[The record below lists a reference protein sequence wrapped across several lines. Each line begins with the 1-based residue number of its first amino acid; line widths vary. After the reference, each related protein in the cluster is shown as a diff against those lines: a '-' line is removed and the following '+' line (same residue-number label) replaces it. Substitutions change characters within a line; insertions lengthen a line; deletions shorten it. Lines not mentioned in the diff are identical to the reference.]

1 MRLNKMSWIY
11 GLLPA
16 SSLLFSM
23 PYRCIPEP
31 KTWYP
36 PEKVR
41 GAVWVVLAITT
52 GLSGIELYK
61 INDQEA
67 TTIFIALIFFFGTG
81 WIISTRVCN
90 QWINVAYT
98 VLLLLTAWWLYSRLD
113 DFKSQAPA
121 KRARL
126 FLLPLLAW
134 LLFST
139 ALAGNALGAKLFRPK
154 PSWRTLALT

>member
-1 MRLNKMSWIY
+1 MSWIY

-23 PYRCIPEP
+23 PYRCVPEP

-36 PEKVR
+36 PDKVR
-41 GAVWVVLAITT
+41 GAVWVLLAITT

-67 TTIFIALIFFFGTG
+67 STIYIALVFLFGTG
-81 WIISTRVCN
+81 WIISTRFCN

-98 VLLLLTAWWLYSRLD
+98 VSLTLTAWWLYQRLGE
-113 DFKSQAPA
+113 FKSQKGA
-121 KRARL
+121 KSARA
-126 FLLPLLAW
+126 FLIPLIVW
-134 LLFST
+134 LLFVT
-139 ALAGNALGAKLFRPK
+139 ALAGNALGAKLFRPA
-154 PSWRTLALT
+154 PSWRTMALS

>member
-36 PEKVR
+36 SDKVR
-41 GAVWVVLAITT
+41 SAVWLLLAITT
-52 GLSGIELYK
+52 GLSGMELYK
-61 INDQEA
+61 LNDQEA
-67 TTIFIALIFFFGTG
+67 STIFIALVFFFGTG

-90 QWINVAYT
+90 QWVNVAYI
-98 VLLLLTAWWLYSRLD
+98 VLLTLTAWWLYKRLG
-113 DFKSQAPA
+113 DFKDTTQA
-121 KRARL
+121 KRSRML
-126 FLLPLLAW
+126 LLPLLGW

-139 ALAGNALGAKLFRPK
+139 ALAGNALSAKLFKHK
-154 PSWRTLALT
+154 PTWRTM